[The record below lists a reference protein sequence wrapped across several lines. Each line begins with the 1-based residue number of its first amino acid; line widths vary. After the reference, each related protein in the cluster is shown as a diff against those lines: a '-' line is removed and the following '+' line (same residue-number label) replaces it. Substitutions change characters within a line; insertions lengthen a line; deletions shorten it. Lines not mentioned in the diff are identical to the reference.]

1 MSSAPRSTARST
13 GKREWSVSARRGMY
27 CVLGLA
33 LACFVTLEIA
43 YLSSNFDFYLVAQNS
58 STTTPLFYKFTAI
71 WSSQAGSTAVV
82 GDGARASSRPARCT
96 PRATRTA
103 KSAPWAT
110 AVLGV
115 IAVVL
120 PRC

>member
-1 MSSAPRSTARST
+1 MVFGRVCILTAFAVAIYVVGAALYGAKT

-43 YLSSNFDFYLVAQNS
+43 YLQSNFDFYLVAQNS

-71 WSSQAGSTAVV
+71 WSSQAGSLLLWVT
-82 GDGARASSRPARCT
+82 
-96 PRATRTA
+96 
-103 KSAPWAT
+103 
-110 AVLGV
+110 VLGLL
-115 IAVVL
+115 VL
-120 PRC
+120 WSSYAG